1 MSSLHFLDA
10 PVIQQEQTN
19 IKTVAGEEIHITCTV
34 EAEPA
39 PALTWHRDGQ
49 EVTDRDQGVVI
60 NQAGNRYNLIILGTQ
75 HYLLLISHYLYD
87 HLRTLPLQL
96 NECLRV
102 HIHLTEMKHFK

>member
-34 EAEPA
+34 EAEPT

-75 HYLLLISHYLYD
+75 HYLLLISHS
-87 HLRTLPLQL
+87 
-96 NECLRV
+96 
-102 HIHLTEMKHFK
+102 LTIFMIISELFLCSSMNVCVSTFI

>member
-34 EAEPA
+34 EAEPD

-75 HYLLLISHYLYD
+75 HYLLLISLS
-87 HLRTLPLQL
+87 
-96 NECLRV
+96 
-102 HIHLTEMKHFK
+102 LTIFMIISELFLCSSMNVCVSTFI

>member
-39 PALTWHRDGQ
+39 PALTWTRNGARLEE
-49 EVTDRDQGVVI
+49 EVVDPIREPP
-60 NQAGNRYNLIILGTQ
+60 AP
-75 HYLLLISHYLYD
+75 LLE
-87 HLRTLPLQL
+87 QL
-96 NECLRV
+96 LNK
-102 HIHLTEMKHFK
+102 TER